1 MFWYTT
7 LAENRPAK
15 VSTMTQSSIRPATIE
30 SQNVDLIFSPD
41 AGVFDLTY
49 SVPEGS
55 ILGMIGPSGCG
66 KTTTV
71 RLALGLYTPQ
81 RGRLRVFDRD
91 PTTFR
96 ASEREQIGYIPQ
108 QFVLYPSLTVAEN
121 AEFVAS
127 LYGLRAGYI
136 KQRLDELLPFVDLAE
151 ARDRLG
157 SQLSGG
163 MQRRLMLAGALMHD
177 PILLFADEPTAGI
190 DPVLRGRFWDY
201 FRQLR
206 DEGRTLFVTTQY
218 VGEATY
224 CDYVAVMR
232 KGRLLAVDTPAGLRR
247 RVLGGEIIHLH
258 LEDPGRAAEAIELL
272 QRYEPVQTVRRL
284 QGTDNQLHVAVADA
298 GEWLPEVLNALENHD
313 GPGIVVAS
321 AEEYQISYDDV
332 FIKLMEQDE
341 TAHG

>member
-1 MFWYTT
+1 
-7 LAENRPAK
+7 
-15 VSTMTQSSIRPATIE
+15 MTQSSIRPATIE

-81 RGRLRVFDRD
+81 RGSLRVFDRD

-96 ASEREQIGYIPQ
+96 ASDREQIGYIPQ

-121 AEFVAS
+121 ATFVAS
-127 LYGLRAGYI
+127 LYGLRTSYI

-163 MQRRLMLAGALMHD
+163 MQRRLMLAERADARPDPAVRRRADRRDRPGAAR
-177 PILLFADEPTAGI
+177 PLLE
-190 DPVLRGRFWDY
+190 Y

-258 LEDPGRAAEAIELL
+258 LEDPGRAAEAVELL
-272 QRYEPVQTVRRL
+272 RRYDPVQDVRRL

-298 GEWLPEVLNALENHD
+298 GEWLPEVLNMLENPD

-332 FIKLMEQDE
+332 FIKLMEQE
-341 TAHG
+341 EAAHG

>member
-1 MFWYTT
+1 
-7 LAENRPAK
+7 
-15 VSTMTQSSIRPATIE
+15 MTQSSPRPAIIE
-30 SQNVDLIFSPD
+30 SHNVDLIFSPD

-49 SVPEGS
+49 TVPEGS

-81 RGRLRVFDRD
+81 RGQLRVFDRD

-96 ASEREQIGYIPQ
+96 ASERERIGYIPQ

-127 LYGLRAGYI
+127 LYGLRSSQI
-136 KQRLDELLPFVDLAE
+136 KQRLNELLPFVDLAE
-151 ARDRLG
+151 ARNRLG

-190 DPVLRGRFWDY
+190 DPVLRGRFWEY

-218 VGEATY
+218 VGEAAY

-232 KGRLLAVDTPAGLRR
+232 KGRLLAVDTPQGLRR
-247 RVLGGEIIHLH
+247 RVLGGEIIQVQLA
-258 LEDPGRAAEAIELL
+258 DPSRIAEAIEVLR
-272 QRYEPVQTVRRL
+272 RYEPVHDVRRVP
-284 QGTDNQLHVAVADA
+284 GTDDQLHVSVADA
-298 GEWLPEVLNALENHD
+298 GEWLPEVLNVLEDTD
-313 GPGIVVAS
+313 GPGIVVES

-332 FIKLMEQDE
+332 FIKIMEQE
-341 TAHG
+341 EAAHG